1 LREEKGERILIAFKA
16 EECRGVVII
25 RGFVSLIL
33 FEPMLIQR
41 DQLQYKQTTEGAG
54 VQRDRLPA
62 SRYVF
67 ASISRNDYV
76 QITHQQQKL
85 SLPLGY

>member
-16 EECRGVVII
+16 EECCGVVI

-33 FEPMLIQR
+33 FEPMLIQL